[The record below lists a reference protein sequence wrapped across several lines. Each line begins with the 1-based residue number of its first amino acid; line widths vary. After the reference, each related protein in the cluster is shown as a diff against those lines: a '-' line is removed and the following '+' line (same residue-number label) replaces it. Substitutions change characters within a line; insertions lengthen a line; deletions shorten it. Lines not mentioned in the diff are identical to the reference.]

1 MNVVRIDLYI
11 AVRNLRANW
20 KQWDI
25 VTRAEAVADL
35 RRSRLSV
42 TTLAEVVGC
51 SATSIRRLQLIG
63 QLPPEL
69 KSRIRAG
76 EPAGKFLAWAKKG
89 RAPVVTL
96 RNRSI
101 PSSDFFPLAF
111 SANSAPRSQAGLQ
124 GVRTNNNSAQTT
136 TDTIEEQ

>member
-20 KQWDI
+20 KRWDI

-76 EPAGKFLAWAKKG
+76 EPAGKFLAWAKGPCARRYPEK
-89 RAPVVTL
+89 PVDSV
-96 RNRSI
+96 I
-101 PSSDFFPLAF
+101 
-111 SANSAPRSQAGLQ
+111 
-124 GVRTNNNSAQTT
+124 
-136 TDTIEEQ
+136 